1 MDGWYPREKEKLKKL
16 VEKLLESASAKQTE
30 RNFSVNG
37 IIVPH
42 AGYAFSGRIAG
53 KAFSL
58 LKNSLSKNSE
68 ELKGKIAVVL
78 GANHYLP
85 VRGAFSHNKNYWQTP
100 LGKIKVEKSC
110 FDKLD
115 ISGEHSID
123 NQVPFLQAIG
133 FKKILPLM
141 ISEITSNEAREIAE
155 KISKI
160 EGIYVFST
168 DLSHF
173 LDYASAK
180 AKDEKTIR
188 NIENLNK
195 DYLLNEK
202 NAACGVFPLLV
213 LIELCKLKK
222 WKPQLIEYKNSGDIT
237 GDKSAVVGY
246 ASFVF

>member
-100 LGKIKVEKSC
+100 LGKIKVEKNC